1 MEMNDRQCSGEERE
15 KCGSSQRRKKPNADI
30 VESMRSK
37 TNRIPV
43 HFNIYKNAIFDQI
56 TEQNALSFS

>member
-1 MEMNDRQCSGEERE
+1 MEWGV
-15 KCGSSQRRKKPNADI
+15 KSSEQKKADA

-56 TEQNALSFS
+56 ME

>member
-1 MEMNDRQCSGEERE
+1 MPGTERTKETGRMKMGRKMEWGVR
-15 KCGSSQRRKKPNADI
+15 SSEQKKADA

-56 TEQNALSFS
+56 ME